1 MACVPA
7 SVATLERV
15 QGDLAANSKAFA
27 MTIFSGADEARVQAM
42 IASDPDAP
50 EAAGPGWPSRI
61 DNALQDAVGLL
72 R

>member
-1 MACVPA
+1 
-7 SVATLERV
+7 
-15 QGDLAANSKAFA
+15 
-27 MTIFSGADEARVQAM
+27 MTIFNDADEVHVQAM